1 MIEEHLIWKIREWDE
16 WTGRM
21 RMTAEARRNLEMFVR
36 LAPEACR
43 TAFDFRLTPDRVVS
57 FNDRQI
63 LLRADRD

>member
-1 MIEEHLIWKIREWDE
+1 MEEHLVWKIREWDE

-21 RMTAEARRNLEMFVR
+21 RMTPEARRDLEMFVR
-36 LAPEACR
+36 GAPEACR
-43 TAFDFRLTPDRVVS
+43 AAFDFRLTPDGVVS